1 MKLMMALL
9 AALFATLASAYVS
22 PRTGGL
28 TTFAP
33 VRNARALRPRRGL
46 ATRMSGDD
54 EDGDGS
60 RSGRRLSSDRLQR
73 MADNEEGWE
82 ISGEGKADNT
92 IVIVLAG
99 VFVAA
104 VVGGL
109 AAAQQMGF
117 DGTPRV

>member
-1 MKLMMALL
+1 MKLFFVL
-9 AALFATLASAYVS
+9 AALLATLASAYVS

-33 VRNARALRPRRGL
+33 LQTARALRPRRGL
-46 ATRMSGDD
+46 ATRMAFDDD
-54 EDGDGS
+54 EGDGS

-82 ISGEGKADNT
+82 ISGEGTADNT
-92 IVIVLAG
+92 IVYVLTG
-99 VFVAA
+99 VFVASI
-104 VVGGL
+104 VGGL
-109 AAAQQMGF
+109 IAAQQMGF